1 MAFSIHTSTK
11 KLPNHFSVAYYEK
24 GYFDSHSY
32 SNFHAFSEEHF
43 FIAFDLINNEAISI
57 PRSPFGS
64 IFCKGAQ
71 KEAVYFLGKIW
82 QYLRSKGILKVI
94 ISHPAEFYSSFVPS
108 QDLLKSGFS
117 LSFRD
122 VNQQIELTSDWEDR
136 IHKMQQRKLQS
147 LKADGFQ
154 FRKMKENE
162 LETAYKFLTV
172 CRQAQGLQINISLE
186 QLQTQNEN
194 LPSKLECF
202 GVFRDEKISALCIA
216 VNVTSDIAYY
226 YLPATSPMFRN
237 QSPMVLLIAGM
248 VDYYR
253 EKDFKYLD
261 LGVSS
266 IQGKPQETLMKFKE
280 RMGAEVSDKL
290 TLELSL

>member
-1 MAFSIHTSTK
+1 
-11 KLPNHFSVAYYEK
+11 
-24 GYFDSHSY
+24 
-32 SNFHAFSEEHF
+32 
-43 FIAFDLINNEAISI
+43 
-57 PRSPFGS
+57 
-64 IFCKGAQ
+64 
-71 KEAVYFLGKIW
+71 
-82 QYLRSKGILKVI
+82 
-94 ISHPAEFYSSFVPS
+94 PS

-202 GVFRDEKISALCIA
+202 CVFRDEKISALCIA